1 MLNNQK
7 RLSNPINLIEQI
19 ILSLNVY
26 TGSKWDHFL
35 IQSASFNLTLGF
47 ISPLMLIA
55 NGLSMNRV
63 NSNLV
68 GNKTVNGAE
77 LTQMEEN
84 RTMQNVCACASH
96 VPSLVSAHALPRY
109 PLPNKVTLNK
119 MLQQ

>member
-1 MLNNQK
+1 MH
-7 RLSNPINLIEQI
+7 
-19 ILSLNVY
+19 VY

-47 ISPLMLIA
+47 ISPLMFIA
-55 NGLSMNRV
+55 NGVSMNRV
-63 NSNLV
+63 SSNLV

-84 RTMQNVCACASH
+84 RAMQNLCASASTL
-96 VPSLVSAHALPRY
+96 PSLVSAHALPRY
-109 PLPNKVTLNK
+109 PPPNKVTLNK